1 MHQCWDSP
9 GIASF
14 IEGMVYFLPRNDVD
28 VQIADGCP
36 AGSNQDSTSI
46 ATSPDKFNL
55 PDATVEGTVS
65 SNTVSPRTLPS
76 STDENFQLDES
87 WPQFQ
92 LLNPMATG
100 MPIEMPLIYPYG
112 KEPTTSHNTVI
123 VDDVGEGSN
132 GQGFSTDLQSDQFM
146 PFPNMPSNRPFVNE
160 PWIEM
165 HAHTAPDN
173 ISLPQAQGPLSMEPQ
188 LASKDTSPLCDSQAS
203 MQSLESRWLDS
214 LEAQLPTDMA
224 ASAFGAAPVDMGL
237 KTGHMGQDQ
246 LQYHSESS
254 SVSDDVPGTYEFS
267 VTSDEIPTF
276 AERQL
281 DESQLND
288 YGDDTSQTSKTTGF
302 MVSETP
308 SDSFLVS
315 APSRP
320 RAASAA
326 QRHSRPTPLALQ
338 SVATVRKRKPRS
350 STVSVDQ
357 SQSKPLQIVQEDG
370 QGGSIASADFVSP
383 PRGARRKGPLSMA
396 GRANAGM
403 RRKNK
408 DTCVQCRLNKRKV
421 FH

>member
-1 MHQCWDSP
+1 
-9 GIASF
+9 
-14 IEGMVYFLPRNDVD
+14 MVYLLPRKNVD
-28 VQIADGCP
+28 AQIADGCP
-36 AGSNQDSTSI
+36 VGSNQDSTSI

-55 PDATVEGTVS
+55 PDVIVEGTIS

-92 LLNPMATG
+92 LLNPMTTG
-100 MPIEMPLIYPYG
+100 MPIETPLMHQSG
-112 KEPTTSHNTVI
+112 KESTTSNNTVI
-123 VDDVGEGSN
+123 VDDVGEVSN
-132 GQGFSTDLQSDQFM
+132 GQGFSTELQSDQFM
-146 PFPNMPSNRPFVNE
+146 PFPNMPSNYPFVNE
-160 PWIEM
+160 PWTETP
-165 HAHTAPDN
+165 AHMAPEN
-173 ISLPQAQGPLSMEPQ
+173 ISLPQAQAPLSIESQ
-188 LASKDTSPLCDSQAS
+188 LSSKDTSPQRDFQIS
-203 MQSLESRWLDS
+203 MRSFESRWLDS

-224 ASAFGAAPVDMGL
+224 ASAFGMTPLDMGL

-246 LQYHSESS
+246 FQYHSESS

-276 AERQL
+276 AERHL

-288 YGDDTSQTSKTTGF
+288 STGDDASQPSKTTGF
-302 MVSETP
+302 IVSESP

-320 RAASAA
+320 RAASAS
-326 QRHSRPTPLALQ
+326 QRHPRPTPLALQ
-338 SVATVRKRKPRS
+338 SVATIRKRKPRS

-357 SQSKPLQIVQEDG
+357 SHSKPLQIVQEDG

-421 FH
+421 FRSLMYN